1 MKNWIHPK
9 TKTGDAVTG
18 DYYLRRK
25 KINALFWTYIKKGS
39 NVLFV
44 APRRVGKSSIMKD
57 LVETAPEDYYCIYK
71 DIESATT
78 KELFYKHIFDML
90 IIRLSRIKKAKILFS
105 KWTSKYKI
113 TSIGKDKIE
122 FEEKPNIYQEE
133 VMKLLHEVAKEDFK
147 VILFL
152 DEFVE
157 VLLNLKN
164 SGKSEYARSILL
176 ELREI
181 RQNGQFVN
189 IIFVYAGSIGLHY
202 VVKEIGRP
210 KLINDIEPF
219 DIPPLK
225 IPEAEQLIL
234 QLTKGATITYSNALQ
249 KYLIDKIEYLLPYFI
264 QLMIQETDKIAYD
277 KDLNDINKD
286 IIDTAFINV
295 VKNTANFDDWTERL
309 KVYSGK
315 NYPFI
320 NLILTCIAHK
330 SKMTI
335 QEIYDIAGK
344 QEQTENYKNLVDE
357 LERDG
362 YLVENAGIYHFLSP
376 FIKAYWLHKNP
387 ISPC

>member
-1 MKNWIHPK
+1 MKNWIQPK

-18 DYYLRRK
+18 DSYLRRK
-25 KINALFWTYIKKGS
+25 KINDYFWSHIEKGS
-39 NVLFV
+39 DILFV
-44 APRRVGKSSIMKD
+44 APRRVGKTSVMKD
-57 LVETAPEDYYCIYK
+57 LVATAPENYYCIYE
-71 DIESATT
+71 DVEGATS
-78 KELFYKHIFDML
+78 KNLFYKRLFYML
-90 IIRLSRIKKAKILFS
+90 LQRLSSAKKAKKLFT
-105 KWTSKYKI
+105 KWASKYGIK
-113 TSIGKDKIE
+113 SIGIDKIE
-122 FEEKPNIYQEE
+122 ITTKPEQYQNE
-133 VMKLLHEVAKEDFK
+133 VITLLHQVSNEDFK
-147 VILFL
+147 VILFI

-164 SGKSEYARSILL
+164 TRKTEDAKSILH

-181 RQNGQFVN
+181 RHNDELKN
-189 IIFVYAGSIGLHY
+189 IIFVFAGSIGLHY
-202 VVKEIGRP
+202 VVNEIGRP

-219 DIPPLK
+219 KIPPLTK
-225 IPEAEQLIL
+225 DEAYKLIL
-234 QLTKGATITYSNALQ
+234 QLTSGATITYSSALQ
-249 KYLIDKIEYLLPYFI
+249 KYLINKIEYLLPYFI

-286 IIDTAFINV
+286 IIDTAFKNV
-295 VKNTANFDDWTERL
+295 LKNTANFDDWTERL

-330 SKMTI
+330 GKMTI

-362 YLVENAGIYHFLSP
+362 YLVGNTGIYHFLSP